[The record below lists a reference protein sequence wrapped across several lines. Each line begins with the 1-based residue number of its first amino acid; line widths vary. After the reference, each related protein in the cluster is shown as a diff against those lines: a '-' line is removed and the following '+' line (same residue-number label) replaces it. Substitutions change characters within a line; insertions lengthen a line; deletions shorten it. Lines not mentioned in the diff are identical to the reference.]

1 MAQPFDY
8 SPQLQ
13 NPLQGAMQAIQL
25 GMALRDDRAQ
35 QAQAQAK
42 AEQQKLMSID
52 LEAASRDPN
61 PGAIARLSLKY
72 PQLSEGFKRSYDMM
86 ADEAKQSNLSAM
98 TQVYSAV
105 NAEQPALA
113 VDLLRKQSEAMK
125 AAGKEREAQ
134 ASTVLADLIER
145 SPQHAKLTIGTAL
158 SGVMGP
164 DKFAES
170 FAKLGGE
177 QRAQEQAPA
186 DLAAKQGG
194 AAKAAA
200 EAKTAAI
207 TAQYADSQAVADL
220 TKKQWDVTKIVQDI
234 GIAKEQNRI
243 RAMEAAAAKEGNA
256 LKREELQ
263 LRIDETK
270 RARDEKIRE
279 KTAEAENAIGGID
292 KSTGLIAEI
301 LGDEDSLRAAVGASG
316 WRGWIPGTQ
325 ARAMTGKL
333 EQLQNAI
340 AATNLD
346 KLKGAMSDKDIMFL
360 KSMETNLDRFQNED
374 QFIKEIRKIEST
386 LDRAREVSVKKY
398 GAEGSTLAE
407 GETLYE
413 SHPQYGKVTTRRARQ
428 LALESGMSVDDV
440 KRFLDERALQTAITD
455 RVKGSTGI
463 RPGQ

>member
-113 VDLLRKQSEAMK
+113 VDLLRKQAEAMK
-125 AAGKEREAQ
+125 ASGKEREAQ
-134 ASTVLADLIER
+134 ASTVLADLIEK

-164 DKFAES
+164 DKFAET

-186 DLAAKQGG
+186 DLAAKQAG
-194 AAKAAA
+194 ADKAAA

-243 RAMEAAAAKEGNA
+243 RAMEAAAAKDGNA

-263 LRIDETK
+263 LKIDETK
-270 RARDEKIRE
+270 RARDEKIR
-279 KTAEAENAIGGID
+279 TTAADAEASASTADNMLNTIERIKKNPALNDVLGSVEGRLPSVFSDEGSNAIELID
-292 KSTGLIAEI
+292 T
-301 LGDEDSLRAAVGASG
+301 LGS
-316 WRGWIPGTQ
+316 Q
-325 ARAMTGKL
+325 AFLAQAG
-333 EQLQNAI
+333 Q
-340 AATNLD
+340 
-346 KLKGAMSDKDIMFL
+346 LKGM
-360 KSMETNLDRFQNED
+360 
-374 QFIKEIRKIEST
+374 
-386 LDRAREVSVKKY
+386 
-398 GAEGSTLAE
+398 GALSNAE
-407 GETLYE
+407 GEKL
-413 SHPQYGKVTTRRARQ
+413 QA
-428 LALESGMSVDDV
+428 ALQNLSRKQGE
-440 KRFLDERALQTAITD
+440 KQFRENLDEAARLI
-455 RVKGSTGI
+455 RKGRENISKRTGVPLPPPDTPAA
-463 RPGQ
+463 PGARKPLSAFDGGAVTLDPRSGVPTLPGP